1 MFALQQKRKEWEH
14 QNQKV
19 LVRLVQTSTN
29 VSVESVKAAG
39 LLTSFLIYLI
49 YKMISGMLALCAF
62 LFYGPQLVRNV
73 APGKRPL
80 EYHEFNQHSLESQ
93 IKSAQ
98 RWR

>member
-1 MFALQQKRKEWEH
+1 MFALQQRKKEWEH
-14 QNQKV
+14 YNQRV

-49 YKMISGMLALCAF
+49 YKTMKGMLALGAF
-62 LFYGPQLVRNV
+62 MVCGSQMIRKV

-80 EYHEFNQHSLESQ
+80 EYYEFNRHTLEQIRTPHS
-93 IKSAQ
+93 
-98 RWR
+98 WR